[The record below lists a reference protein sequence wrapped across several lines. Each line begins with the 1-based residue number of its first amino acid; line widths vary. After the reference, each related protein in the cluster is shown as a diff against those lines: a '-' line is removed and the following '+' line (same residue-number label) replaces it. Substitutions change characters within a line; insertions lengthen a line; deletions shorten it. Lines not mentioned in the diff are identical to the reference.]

1 MSPKLSIVPPRQGPL
16 RSSAFARR
24 HQELS
29 RALAAGRDW
38 LGIDHDSLPDR
49 MAFIRAAAPRALW
62 LPPALPTTLPTTKE
76 RTAIPPVRTT
86 QEPVGQKATVT
97 FGNLA
102 DIGKALRAARKA
114 RREEPEQQAEAFQPP
129 MFDL

>member
-1 MSPKLSIVPPRQGPL
+1 MA
-16 RSSAFARR
+16 SAI
-24 HQELS
+24 
-29 RALAAGRDW
+29 AAGRDW

-49 MAFIRAAAPRALW
+49 MAFIRAAAPHALW
-62 LPPALPTTLPTTKE
+62 LPPAVPTTLPTNRE
-76 RTAIPPVRTT
+76 RKPLSPVPIA
-86 QEPVGQKATVT
+86 QGPVGQKAAVT

-114 RREEPEQQAEAFQPP
+114 RREDMEQQAEAFQPP

>member
-1 MSPKLSIVPPRQGPL
+1 LGTATDL
-16 RSSAFARR
+16 TAAFACR
-24 HQELS
+24 HQELAS
-29 RALAAGRDW
+29 AIAAGRDW

-49 MAFIRAAAPRALW
+49 MAFIRAATPRDLW
-62 LPPALPTTLPTTKE
+62 LPPAMPVTRPTTRE
-76 RTAIPPVRTT
+76 RKPVPPVSTT
-86 QEPVGQKATVT
+86 QGPVNAAVT

-114 RREEPEQQAEAFQPP
+114 HREELEQQVEAFQSP